1 MQSWYRSRIRA
12 GIVRLLA
19 DARGQ
24 VAITFGLTLIPILLA
39 IGCGVDVSRALVV
52 KMRLG
57 EALDAA
63 GLAVAGTAGLTDAQM
78 TEMAQKYFYANYPGD
93 ELGTVTSLS
102 VAKVGD
108 GGGAIKVTGTAKVS
122 TAFMQLAGIGYVN
135 IATEAEVLREAQS
148 LDAVLVLDTT
158 ASMGGN
164 KLATLKTAATDMVK
178 KLLVSPS
185 VKIGIVPFAR
195 YVHIG
200 MQNRN
205 ISGVSV
211 PADSTTCTTVNS
223 NVTTCTGSEQY
234 QSTCTKQVNPRAS
247 TCMVDG
253 SPQPCTVYDTISY
266 PCTKTRGTNC
276 TTKTVPKQQCTQQ
289 KWNGCVGSR
298 KPPLNASDES
308 FSTKLP
314 GLMNISCGRPLV
326 QLTNQQATLLASIAS
341 FVASENTYVPA
352 GLSVG
357 WHVLTPRIPFVEATP
372 ANADPA
378 PRRALVLMT
387 DGTNTVSL
395 TSTGPLHNGS
405 SRSAADTLTKQL
417 CANIKAD
424 GIEVYTVAFEITDV
438 ATKDMI
444 RQCASS
450 PANYFDASDP
460 TKLLSA
466 FEEIAMALSNL
477 RLSR

>member
-1 MQSWYRSRIRA
+1 MCPSYSLSIRA
-12 GIVRLLA
+12 MLARLRHDIA
-19 DARGQ
+19 GQ
-24 VAITFGLTLIPILLA
+24 VALTFGLAFIPILLA
-39 IGCGVDVSRALVV
+39 IGCGVDISRAVVV

-164 KLATLKTAATDMVK
+164 KLATLKTAAADMVK

-200 MQNRN
+200 MQNRS

-234 QSTCTKQVNPRAS
+234 QSTCSKQVNPRAS

-308 FSTKLP
+308 FSTMLP

-326 QLTNQQATLLASIAS
+326 QLTNQQVTLLASIAS
-341 FVASENTYVPA
+341 FVASENTYIPA

-372 ANADPA
+372 TDADPA

-387 DGTNTVSL
+387 DGANTVSL

-405 SRSAADTLTKQL
+405 SRPAADTLTKQL

-444 RQCASS
+444 RECASS
-450 PANYFDASDP
+450 PANYFDASDS
-460 TKLLSA
+460 TKLLGA